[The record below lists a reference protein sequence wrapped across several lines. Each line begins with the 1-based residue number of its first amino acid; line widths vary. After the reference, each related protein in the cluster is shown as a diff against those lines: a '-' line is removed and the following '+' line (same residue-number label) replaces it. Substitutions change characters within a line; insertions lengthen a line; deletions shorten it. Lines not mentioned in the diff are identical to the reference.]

1 MNANLALIGVGEL
14 AVFLLAT
21 LIAAAFGTFIHR
33 LLKNRE
39 TPTADE
45 LAEPHAHAHH

>member
-1 MNANLALIGVGEL
+1 MNATLAIIGAGEL

-21 LIAAAFGTFIHR
+21 VIAATFGTIIHR

-39 TPTADE
+39 TPTPDD